1 MCFREAIL
9 LGDFIPFPN
18 DEANRI
24 FCIKG
29 GPGVGKSSFMK
40 SIAAHFVEMGYDVE
54 HHHCSSDSNSL
65 DGVVIKQAKVAILDG
80 TTPHIMDP
88 KTPGAVDEIL
98 NFGAFWDEDGLKQER
113 KAILKL
119 NKELKGLFNSAYHYL
134 RCAKELQDD
143 IETTV
148 EETVVQAE
156 YGQLVLDLKMEL
168 FDGLASS
175 GKAGR
180 DRHLFHNAL
189 TPDGRIDYIDTII
202 SDGCKCCLLEGANQK
217 GASEILYMLANE
229 YLLKGYNVE
238 IYHQPL
244 NPERLETILV
254 EKLNLALT
262 IDSKVK
268 NKSVKTLNLDEAII
282 SEKLLA
288 KDDWIKKDKELME
301 TLLNEAFRR
310 IKAAKLSHDKLEKYY
325 IPQMDFVEVT
335 RLKKQ
340 VIEKIM
346 SYL

>member
-1 MCFREAIL
+1 M
-9 LGDFIPFPN
+9 
-18 DEANRI
+18 
-24 FCIKG
+24 
-29 GPGVGKSSFMK
+29 
-40 SIAAHFVEMGYDVE
+40 
-54 HHHCSSDSNSL
+54 
-65 DGVVIKQAKVAILDG
+65 
-80 TTPHIMDP
+80 
-88 KTPGAVDEIL
+88 
-98 NFGAFWDEDGLKQER
+98 
-113 KAILKL
+113 
-119 NKELKGLFNSAYHYL
+119 
-134 RCAKELQDD
+134 
-143 IETTV
+143 
-148 EETVVQAE
+148 
-156 YGQLVLDLKMEL
+156 
-168 FDGLASS
+168 
-175 GKAGR
+175 
-180 DRHLFHNAL
+180 FHNAL